1 MRRKEMAKA
10 SETRI
15 PCSRE
20 TRRLVK
26 SQKRAGEA
34 YEELLRKMVDQYDPD
49 EATAHAGEDND

>member
-1 MRRKEMAKA
+1 MAKA

-15 PCSRE
+15 PVSKE

-26 SQKRAGEA
+26 SQKRGGQR
-34 YEELLRKMVDQYDPD
+34 YEDVLRRMVEQYDPD

>member
-15 PCSRE
+15 PVSKE

-26 SQKRAGEA
+26 SQKRGGQR
-34 YEELLRKMVDQYDPD
+34 YEDVLRRMVEQYDPD